1 MIPFKSIYNKLPKI
15 LQNKYRLVLFVF
27 IVWMAFFDRHGFYT
41 QWKLH
46 SVINNLES
54 DKAYYLKQIDD
65 IKKDKSDLE
74 ANKEKY
80 AREHFYMHKSDEEVF
95 IMEE

>member
-1 MIPFKSIYNKLPKI
+1 MNPFKSIYNKLPKI

-27 IVWMAFFDRHGFYT
+27 ILWMAFFDRHDFYT